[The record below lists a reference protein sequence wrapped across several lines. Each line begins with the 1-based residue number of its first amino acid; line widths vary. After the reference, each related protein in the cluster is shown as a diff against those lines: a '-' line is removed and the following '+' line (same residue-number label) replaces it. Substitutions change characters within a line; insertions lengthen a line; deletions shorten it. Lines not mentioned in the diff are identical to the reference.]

1 MKTADQNLLY
11 QTGGWKD
18 RKKKQRLEE
27 MEMKRIG
34 FIGMGNMGYA
44 ILKGLLQVF
53 DREVLLLTDAD
64 RKRAEKI

>member
-44 ILKGLLQVF
+44 ILKGLF
-53 DREVLLLTDAD
+53 TG
-64 RKRAEKI
+64 I